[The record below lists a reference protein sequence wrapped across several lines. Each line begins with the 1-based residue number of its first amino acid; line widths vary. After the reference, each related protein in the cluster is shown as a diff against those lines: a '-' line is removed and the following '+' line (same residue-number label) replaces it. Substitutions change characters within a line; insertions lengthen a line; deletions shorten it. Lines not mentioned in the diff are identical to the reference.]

1 MERESVPITDEE
13 VVARIL
19 GLPLERIEFL
29 KEEHEM
35 PVTEPAF
42 SSWFVHNPELILD
55 ELKRQ
60 DELRMAEAIH
70 HHVDVLARTG
80 KTEENPT
87 GVSAPASYDS

>member
-1 MERESVPITDEE
+1 MERENIFTDEE

-29 KEEHEM
+29 KEEHKM
-35 PVTEPAF
+35 PVAEPAF
-42 SSWFVHNPELILD
+42 SSWFVEHPHIILD

-60 DELRMAEAIH
+60 DDIRMNEVINRHEDASAKSEKI
-70 HHVDVLARTG
+70 
-80 KTEENPT
+80 EETPT